1 VEIDPRNE
9 LEVENRNSRFRRI
22 ARDSQEQRKQ
32 RLETKKKL

>member
-1 VEIDPRNE
+1 VEIDPRHE